1 MTNPHCAAIS
11 IVLLPRLDVFAFR
24 NLRRLI
30 NCEILSLPDRAKSKT
45 GRDNGNSKISST
57 TDHLE
62 RYNIADINS
71 EGDPK

>member
-1 MTNPHCAAIS
+1 MTNPHGAGIS
-11 IVLLPRLDVFAFR
+11 IVLLPCLDVFAFR

-30 NCEILSLPDRAKSKT
+30 NCEILSLPDKAKFKT
-45 GRDNGNSKISST
+45 RRDNGASKISSI